1 MLLLMID
8 AFILSGVVLAVFL
21 VVRSALRKNNERKL
35 EQALF
40 RQKVAEDL
48 SKQVDRLNTDQV
60 LEHEKK
66 IQDKLNGLQ

>member
-8 AFILSGVVLAVFL
+8 AFILSGVILATFL
-21 VVRSALRKNNERKL
+21 VVRGGLRKNNERKL
-35 EQALF
+35 EQAIF

-48 SKQVDRLNTDQV
+48 AKQVDQLNADQI

-66 IQDKLNGLQ
+66 IQEKLQKLQ